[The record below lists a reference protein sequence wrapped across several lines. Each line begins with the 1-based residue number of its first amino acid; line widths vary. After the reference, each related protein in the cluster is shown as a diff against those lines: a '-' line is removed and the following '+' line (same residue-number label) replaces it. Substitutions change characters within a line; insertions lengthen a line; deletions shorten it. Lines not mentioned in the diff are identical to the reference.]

1 MKSNKQIFIKL
12 LREVEKNVKNLKD
25 EQFEEFVKGNFRI
38 QITPLKDTINK
49 PNKKKIKK
57 GVSENQLQEVI
68 NLLNNTDEREAGLKI
83 LNEKGANKF
92 YLAALMKSLDIPSLQ
107 RDNIEKLK
115 EKIIEATIGYRL
127 RSKAIQGKSRP
138 NERD

>member
-12 LREVEKNVKNLKD
+12 LREFEKNVKGLKD

-38 QITPLKDTINK
+38 QITPLKDTITK
-49 PNKKKIKK
+49 PKKKIKK

-68 NLLNNTDEREAGLKI
+68 NLLNNTDERKAGLKI
-83 LNEKGANKF
+83 LNEKCSNKF
-92 YLAALMKSLDIPSLQ
+92 YLESLMKSLDIPFLQ
-107 RDNIEKLK
+107 RDNIEKLQ

-138 NERD
+138 NKRD